1 MCKKISEELLSVIQ
15 QGEGLTV
22 EYKKSTRDITKD
34 VYETVCSFS
43 NREGGHIFLGVKDNG
58 AIIGVDS
65 DCIDRMK
72 KDFVTSINNGNKM
85 YPPLYLQPEEIDV
98 DGRKVLYI
106 YVPVSPSVCRCAG
119 RIYDRNNDADID
131 ITDNEYLVY
140 QLYARKQDTY
150 YVNKVFPVFSISD
163 LRADLIERAKGMASS
178 RVDKHPWKNMSNEEL
193 LRSAKLILMDPLTGK
208 EGITLAAILLFGSD
222 NLIASVLA
230 HHKTDAI
237 LRIYTTDRYD
247 DRDVITTNLLDSY
260 DRLMDFGKR
269 HMNDVFTMDGIVS
282 VSSRDKILREIVS
295 NLLVHRDFSN
305 GFVAKLIIE
314 KDQLIT
320 ENANRMHGH
329 GSLNLATFKPF
340 PKNPVISSVF
350 REIGLA
356 DELGSGMRNAYKYTY
371 LYSGAE
377 PRFVEGD
384 VFQTIIPLNEAAT
397 AMVGPSRSTVYVQG
411 AGASDGVGDGVNTG
425 IKRCAKEINR
435 DIKISSDGVG
445 DGVNK
450 QVDFSTINTDY
461 EVKKPS
467 DGVGVVIKMDG
478 DKLRELIDFCKEERT
493 RAEMMNFCEI
503 RSDSYFR
510 INILNPLLKTGVLKR
525 TIPDK
530 PNSSRQKYVKG

>member
-1 MCKKISEELLSVIQ
+1 MSLEISSELLTLLQ

-43 NREGGHIFLGVKDNG
+43 NREGGHIFLGVKDDG
-58 AIIGVDS
+58 TVLGIDP
-65 DCIDRMK
+65 DCIERMK
-72 KDFVTSINNGNKM
+72 KDFVTSINNGKKM
-85 YPPLYLQPEEIDV
+85 YPPLYTQPTEIDF
-98 DGRKVLYI
+98 DGKKILYI

-150 YVNKVFPVFSISD
+150 YVNKVFPVFSVSD
-163 LRADLIERAKGMASS
+163 LRADLIERAKMMACA
-178 RVDKHPWKNMSNEEL
+178 RVDKHLWKNMSSEEL
-193 LRSAKLILMDPLTGK
+193 LRSAKLILTDPLTGK
-208 EGITLAAILLFGSD
+208 EGITLASILLFGSD

-237 LRIYTTDRYD
+237 LRVYNTDRYD

-269 HMNDVFTMDGIVS
+269 HMNDVFTMDGIIS

-305 GFVAKLIIE
+305 GFVAKLVIE
-314 KDQLIT
+314 KDQLFT
-320 ENANRMHGH
+320 ENANRPHGH
-329 GSLNLATFKPF
+329 GNLNLATFKPF
-340 PKNPVISSVF
+340 SKNPPISSVF

-356 DELGSGMRNAYKYTY
+356 DELGSGMRNTYKYTY
-371 LYSGAE
+371 LYSGAQ
-377 PRFVEGD
+377 PGFVEGD
-384 VFQTIIPLNEAAT
+384 VFKTIIPLNAAAT
-397 AMVGPSRSTVYVQG
+397 VAVGPSRETVVVGG
-411 AGASDGVGDGVNTG
+411 AGVSDGVNSKVDGKHG
-425 IKRCAKEINR
+425 QINYN
-435 DIKISSDGVG
+435 DKISSDGVG
-445 DGVNK
+445 DGVNESIEFDGPK
-450 QVDFSTINTDY
+450 INH
-461 EVKKPS
+461 KINKAS
-467 DGVGVVIKMDG
+467 DGVGDGADIVIKLDG
-478 DKLRELIDFCKEERT
+478 ERLRKLLDFCKEERT
-493 RAEMMNFCEI
+493 RTEMMNFCEI

-530 PNSSRQKYVKG
+530 PNSSKQKYVKG